1 MGKRALSVALYSFML
16 VFYLGIVLYIFIEIL
31 HADTLSN
38 FLAASIFEIIGFV
51 FLAYFLISGLAV
63 SPVKMGHFPSLF
75 IVTTVYIVLLNV
87 VNFALI
93 SVISGSFFILLN
105 LILLFVYGLVAI
117 PIYIMGRK

>member
-16 VFYLGIVLYIFIEIL
+16 LFYIGIVFYFLIEIL

-51 FLAYFLISGLAV
+51 FLAYFLISGLAI
-63 SPVKMGHFPSLF
+63 SPVKMGYFPSLL
-75 IVTTVYIVLLNV
+75 IVTIVYIVLLNV

-93 SVISGSFFILLN
+93 SVISGPFFILLN

>member
-63 SPVKMGHFPSLF
+63 SPVKMGYFPSLL
-75 IVTTVYIVLLNV
+75 IVTIVYIVLLNV
-87 VNFALI
+87 VNFTLI
-93 SVISGSFFILLN
+93 SVVSGSFFILLN
-105 LILLFVYGLVAI
+105 LILLFIYGLVAI